1 MTMNKYSVSGGKRL
15 AIALSFLYLSSF
27 LALPMFAQSPVSP
40 VGDWQGMLEVGAA
53 KLPIVFH
60 INSEGTSGFTATMDS
75 PDQGAMG
82 IPVTSVLQDGNAIT
96 ITMTAIGGEYKG
108 TLNEDGQSM
117 DGTWS
122 QGGQSFSLDLEKT
135 DTPTTLPERPQEPKA
150 PFPYEAEEVVFPN
163 ASAGIELAGTL
174 TYPNGD
180 GPFPVAVLISG
191 SGPQDRDETLMG
203 HKPFLVLAD
212 HLTRQGI
219 AVLRYDDRGTAAS
232 TGNYSE
238 ATIEDFALDTRAAV
252 AFLKKQPQIASD
264 KIGLIGH
271 SEGGIVAPMVASQSD
286 DIAFVVMLAG
296 PGLQGNEI
304 LLLQSD
310 LIARAAGTPESLITK
325 MLKIN
330 SALYDAVISTGH
342 ANPSKDRLEEVIA
355 QQRAGLTDQEI
366 TALGLSEDRTGQ
378 LVQQL
383 SSPWFK
389 HFLSYDPR
397 PALGRVKAPLL
408 SVIGEKDLQVPPN
421 QNTEA
426 IKKALASSGHQNN
439 VYKILSGLNHLF
451 QSANTGAP
459 AEYAQIEETF
469 SPGALSTISEWVLA
483 QVK

>member
-1 MTMNKYSVSGGKRL
+1 
-15 AIALSFLYLSSF
+15 
-27 LALPMFAQSPVSP
+27 MFAQSPVSP
-40 VGDWQGMLEVGAA
+40 AGDWQGTLEVGAA
-53 KLPIVFH
+53 KLGIVFH
-60 INSEGTSGFTATMDS
+60 IKSEDATGFTATMDS

-82 IPVTSVLQDGNAIT
+82 IPVSSVEQDGHAVT

-108 TLNEDGQSM
+108 TLNADGQSM
-117 DGTWS
+117 EGTWS

-135 DTPTTLPERPQEPKA
+135 DTPATPPKRPQEPQT
-150 PFPYEAEEVVFPN
+150 PFPYEVKEVAFPN
-163 ASAGIELAGTL
+163 APAGIELAGTL
-174 TYPNGD
+174 TYPSGD
-180 GPFPVAVLISG
+180 GPFPVAILISG

-238 ATIEDFALDTRAAV
+238 ATMEDFALDTRAAV

-271 SEGGIVAPMVASQSD
+271 SEGGVVAPMVASQSD

-296 PGLQGNEI
+296 PGLPGNEI

-325 MLKIN
+325 MLGVN
-330 SALYDAVISTGH
+330 SALYDAVIATGH

-355 QQRAGLTDQEI
+355 QQREGLTDQEI
-366 TALGLSEDRTGQ
+366 AALGLSEDRTGQ

-397 PALGRVKAPLL
+397 PALGRVNVPLL
-408 SVIGEKDLQVPPN
+408 SVIGEKDLQVPPI

-426 IKKALASSGHQNN
+426 IKKALASTGHANN
-439 VYKILSGLNHLF
+439 AYKILPGLNHLF
-451 QSANTGAP
+451 QTAGSGAP

-469 SPGALSTISEWVLA
+469 SPDALSIISEWIA
-483 QVK
+483 DQVK